1 MQASGLHADVFRRP
15 VQRPGQHEGKDH
27 LHGATE
33 LALTEQL
40 YGRWTPTPCTPD
52 SLKLTLHAAARLEHR
67 SATSESLGNHT
78 FHGPNTFS
86 QHRLEELEL
95 FIEPRLLAMAEE
107 AEQQQ
112 HRQAEEQAQLEAM
125 RQQRRRQ
132 ELTETARPLQQPQQ
146 QAVGQ
151 PRGAEDRFLDVLRGA
166 EAAHPANTRI
176 DKPACINN
184 LKKLLMLPAT
194 LRGNSPG
201 LFELDCPLRQL
212 LTDTNCSPLVTTHW
226 PAPRQTPKRAVK
238 VAAIQTAGQDRKQS
252 GLQRLAST
260 SCERLRQASDS
271 VVKFAAALAKS
282 KKEWNLERYI
292 QRAKR
297 IDALEEAMKSLTDQE
312 LAIKT
317 AEFRARLKHGA
328 TKDDIL
334 EEAFAVVREA
344 SSRVMSLRHYQVQ
357 LVGGMALVNGYIA
370 EMATGEGKTL
380 VATLAAYLHALEG
393 RGVHVV
399 TVNEYLA
406 NRDAN
411 WVGKI
416 FTFLGMTVGFA
427 TSSSGYAARRQAF
440 MCDVTYTT
448 ATAMCW
454 SYLFSNLAMAPEEQY
469 LPRPLAFA
477 IIDEVDHILIDE
489 CRNPFYI
496 ANSGSGKISPYAEQ
510 YKVSNEVAEDLVRQH
525 RAHADPSNPAD
536 SDFLQAD
543 QSMKTVTIK
552 DKGLLAAARFLQG
565 RGLLEVEQGIW
576 SQNDPRLGGT
586 LAWGSFL
593 LTALKAQICYM
604 RNRDYICKGGEIIII
619 SDATGRL
626 QEKSRWTAEIHQAI
640 EAKEGLDV
648 RAETSQRCCITY
660 QSLFPMYEQLA
671 GMSGTA
677 APQATELQEAL
688 VEPSHKYS
696 CAGPMGSDDQGR
708 QVQSGYFYWRSS
720 GLTGQHQWRCMLE
733 HTKYGQLVS
742 EIHISYSRGQP
753 VLVGTSS
760 VEESSEIYQLLLE
773 CHTGPWSSRPVF
785 DRAHLR
791 ILNATPELAAREAAI
806 IAEAGTPFAITI
818 ATNMAGRGT
827 DIILGGDAKQSVEAE
842 FLAEWLPILSPRTG
856 AHKEAAPKASA
867 LHPYA
872 GHSHRPWSDPT
883 ESLRQRL
890 LKYIAPCEAGHL
902 LQLLRQT
909 TVSEEAAA
917 ARQHLAQDHSLQ
929 VDDVREFIS
938 TAIERAEVLRSR
950 CLQELREA
958 RGASR
963 VAYNT
968 KLAAWQELLLQKAGS
983 WRQEYLIAQ
992 EADSA
997 NKTIKDANLG
1007 RLRALTAFQH
1017 LLAESAVPL
1026 WFWQEVRCGSLAQQV
1041 KAGKPVGVGSR
1052 AVAQGLKVICTSL
1065 QQSRRLDLQL
1075 RGRAGRQGD
1084 PGETYMLL
1092 DLDDPNM
1099 ETFGSPFKNLFGGKP
1114 PGSFM
1119 DFDLRGFAIEG
1130 AIASA
1135 QRSIEALYSSSRQNV
1150 RMRSQH
1156 ENWFRSNFLVQRE
1169 TILKA
1174 SPREQLGIVHSYLQ
1188 DLADALVLSWADQS
1202 SHPCHWNYTDLA
1214 KDVRT
1219 AILPGHRETK
1229 SLETN
1234 VSFSSGPGNTVRID
1248 LDLAALTPAAL
1259 RASAEGMC
1267 TLHECLQQQP
1277 WRLQFKSAFVEHQRA
1292 VPAGTRPRRI
1302 FQGRHSQAATQ
1313 LGAAIGDL
1321 FVVALEQKWQTHR
1334 LLFSRFGG
1342 GMMAPQEAD
1351 HGIWE
1356 IIRGELLRR
1365 MDDLWEDFFGEISQ
1379 LWEELGARVYTR
1391 LDSEQEFQIEAGELF
1406 TKLQEG
1412 MRVDAA
1418 LMLLSGACFPDRASG
1433 TRQKVPVWAV
1443 QNELQ
1448 TSHVALDQFKTP
1460 SDNCPSI
1467 GQSRQVLRCPARTWR
1482 GHSQPAF
1489 CKPFLSSHLRD
1500 CRTHCKQSPQQASDA
1515 AGPSNAVI
1523 VMSTKTSGDVQAA
1536 SSDASQEIAAGL
1548 CHASVD
1554 IRAAETQLD
1563 FWKASDLCTASLF
1576 PRAGKLLGSLLRVN
1590 KHVNMQW

>member
-1 MQASGLHADVFRRP
+1 
-15 VQRPGQHEGKDH
+15 
-27 LHGATE
+27 
-33 LALTEQL
+33 
-40 YGRWTPTPCTPD
+40 
-52 SLKLTLHAAARLEHR
+52 
-67 SATSESLGNHT
+67 
-78 FHGPNTFS
+78 
-86 QHRLEELEL
+86 
-95 FIEPRLLAMAEE
+95 
-107 AEQQQ
+107 
-112 HRQAEEQAQLEAM
+112 
-125 RQQRRRQ
+125 
-132 ELTETARPLQQPQQ
+132 
-146 QAVGQ
+146 
-151 PRGAEDRFLDVLRGA
+151 
-166 EAAHPANTRI
+166 
-176 DKPACINN
+176 
-184 LKKLLMLPAT
+184 MLPAT

-677 APQATELQEAL
+677 APQATELQEVYKLPVMTIPPNAPSRRKDHGPRMFFAKQAL
-688 VEPSHKYS
+688 VEPSHK
-696 CAGPMGSDDQGR
+696 
-708 QVQSGYFYWRSS
+708 
-720 GLTGQHQWRCMLE
+720 
-733 HTKYGQLVS
+733 
-742 EIHISYSRGQP
+742 YSRGQP

-968 KLAAWQELLLQKAGS
+968 
-983 WRQEYLIAQ
+983 
-992 EADSA
+992 
-997 NKTIKDANLG
+997 N
-1007 RLRALTAFQH
+1007 
-1017 LLAESAVPL
+1017 
-1026 WFWQEVRCGSLAQQV
+1026 LAQQV